1 MNQRIDAS
9 QLERS
14 EMDALFELVRSQKK
28 PALVDTEGNRTEIPE
43 AIYRMLV
50 HVLEQMK
57 QGRSITMM
65 PDDKAFTT
73 QAAAN
78 FLGVSR
84 QHLVNM
90 LEDGK
95 IPYHKVGSHRRVYF
109 RDLKRYADQRDI
121 NRRDALDN
129 LFDEVEKA
137 GKYDSSYTGDEH

>member
-1 MNQRIDAS
+1 MVQRIDAS

-28 PALVDTEGNRTEIPE
+28 PALVDTDGNRTEIPE

-65 PDDKAFTT
+65 PEDKAFTT

-90 LEDGK
+90 LERSEEHTSELQSRG
-95 IPYHKVGSHRRVYF
+95 HLVCR
-109 RDLKRYADQRDI
+109 LQ
-121 NRRDALDN
+121 L
-129 LFDEVEKA
+129 EK
-137 GKYDSSYTGDEH
+137 